1 MIKLKKLLM
10 EGISDIVYHK
20 TYIHSAYEI
29 LKNDEFKLSS
39 TAGSIADK
47 RGDKLYFFSTARNL
61 SSSYFSV
68 GEFTVLFK
76 LDGRKLGQKYKG
88 FPVEYWGLRQKGTSE
103 EEDRIVT
110 DDPYI
115 KNATKYI
122 DELHILLPSKYEKDL
137 DFDDKIKIQKTVGRN
152 LSYSELNRYRGEKI
166 LKVLDDAYSS
176 LLRKIILE
184 CKKNDIEF
192 FAYIDKQNMKYMQKR
207 NAINLTDIN
216 LDGKHTKDGYYGGF
230 RMGYVDDVIELYYTP
245 TNSKKLSKS
254 GKEYLN
260 NLKRYWGFDYNEK
273 DIIRSLEADIH
284 NNRSSGRKSI
294 ERISKLIRKYG
305 SIKDLLTHIFN
316 KWNGK

>member
-39 TAGSIADK
+39 TVGSRADQY
-47 RGDKLYFFSTARNL
+47 GDKLYFLSTARNL
-61 SSSYFSV
+61 SSRYFNV

-88 FPVEYWGLRQKGTSE
+88 FPIEYWGLRQKGNSE

-122 DELHILLPSKYEKDL
+122 DELHVLLPSKYEKDL
-137 DFDDKIKIQKTVGRN
+137 NLDDKIKIQKKVGRN

-166 LKVLDDAYSS
+166 LKVLDDDYSS
-176 LLRKIILE
+176 LLRKVIVE

-192 FAYIDKQNMKYMQKR
+192 FAYIDEQNMKYMQKR

-216 LDGKHTKDGYYGGF
+216 LDAKSDINKGGS
-230 RMGYVDDVIELYYTP
+230 YKYNYDINDVLELYYTP
-245 TNSKKLSKS
+245 TTSSSLSKS
-254 GKEYLN
+254 GKEYLDK
-260 NLKRYWGFDYNEK
+260 LKRYWGFDYGSK
-273 DIIRSLEADIH
+273 DIVRSLEAGIH
-284 NNRSSGRKSI
+284 NNRSSGQKNI

-316 KWNGK
+316 KWSDK